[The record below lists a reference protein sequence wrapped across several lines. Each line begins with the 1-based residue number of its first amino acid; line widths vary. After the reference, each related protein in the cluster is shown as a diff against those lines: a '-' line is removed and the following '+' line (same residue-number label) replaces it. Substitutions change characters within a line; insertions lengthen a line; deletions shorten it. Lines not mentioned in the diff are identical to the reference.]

1 MKLIT
6 ALEIGEDCGLMT
18 VGEAIRNVGIHAT
31 SIFIWDKINSEME
44 ELWDDYNNKLETR
57 GFNLDSPVLEAIKVL
72 REIEEVSGE

>member
-1 MKLIT
+1 MKLLA

-44 ELWDDYNNKLETR
+44 ELWNDYENKLKPL
-57 GFNLDSPVLEAIKVL
+57 GFRRSSSILEAIEAL
-72 REIEEVSGE
+72 RKIEEGED